1 MLPSMNSA
9 TWPRISARWHTRSRR
24 CSQRVARDLHDSVKQ
39 QTFAV
44 TLLIGAAKKVL
55 DTDLTVARTYLAEA
69 EELSDQTRQELTV
82 IIQEMRSLAL
92 FERGLMVVL
101 QEYIERWSHR
111 SAIATEVR
119 FQQAE
124 QAFSPEIEEVL
135 LRVTQEA
142 LTNIARHSGA
152 AQGRIELTSED
163 EQVCLGPCLKVASS
177 ERPLLR
183 RRVHEEFL
191 EIKIPSVQRRG
202 LSRSDFL

>member
-1 MLPSMNSA
+1 MDGRDAPLDGAS
-9 TWPRISARWHTRSRR
+9 
-24 CSQRVARDLHDSVKQ
+24 RVA
-39 QTFAV
+39 A
-44 TLLIGAAKKVL
+44 
-55 DTDLTVARTYLAEA
+55 
-69 EELSDQTRQELTV
+69 
-82 IIQEMRSLAL
+82 
-92 FERGLMVVL
+92 
-101 QEYIERWSHR
+101 
-111 SAIATEVR
+111 EVR

-124 QAFSPEIEEVL
+124 QSFSPEIEKVL

-152 AQGRIELTSED
+152 AQGRIELTSAD